1 MKPTDDIRKGYCLT
15 VQYLKNLQNQN
26 GDKVYLPKDYT
37 KKLSK
42 FEQKQALLLLQKQ
55 GVISYEVEHEPK
67 EPGTSF
73 ALRTA
78 KIRIAG
84 WNIHLEESLDEIYR
98 ECESEQGEKKL
109 RKDQDG
115 NFYYKGKLLKF
126 NPTTK
131 YGMLLDMLYSAPGR
145 SLTLDE
151 IIDQYRKRGKKVSG
165 TKYRFVTNGL
175 NDFYRSVRIDGQR
188 LGDYLESVREEKF
201 IDSYKVGRSTKGYK
215 IIE

>member
-15 VQYLKNLQNQN
+15 VQYLKYLQNQY

-37 KKLSK
+37 NKLSE
-42 FEQKQALLLLQKQ
+42 FDQKQILSLLQKHEA
-55 GVISYEVEHEPK
+55 ISYEVEHEPK

-78 KIRIAG
+78 KIKVAG
-84 WNIHLEESLDEIYR
+84 WNIDIKDVFNEVHRD
-98 ECESEQGEKKL
+98 CESEQGDKKL
-109 RKDQDG
+109 KKDQDG

-151 IIDQYRKRGKKVSG
+151 IIDQYRKRGKKVNG

-175 NDFYRSVRIDGQR
+175 KDFYRSVRIDGQR

-201 IDSYKVGRSTKGYK
+201 IDSYKDGRSIKGYK